1 MIKSKVLLLTVFSAA
16 LLAQTLVAAEAG
28 YDQKMD
34 VVYGEVHGTGL
45 LMDVFTPKGKPN
57 GLAIIDVVSGAYR
70 SDRSKIRDHTLAQ
83 VYTIFL
89 RPRLCGVCPSA
100 RFTHEIH
107 GSGNGRECEN
117 GDSLC
122 KTARLGV

>member
-1 MIKSKVLLLTVFSAA
+1 MSTIKVLLCNLSITVAAA
-16 LLAQTLVAAEAG
+16 LGAVAQDASSTP

-100 RFTHEIH
+100 R
-107 GSGNGRECEN
+107 
-117 GDSLC
+117 
-122 KTARLGV
+122 